1 MLLIVISRM
10 KLNKVKMWM
19 IDLKLI
25 LYICI
30 YILVFSKLVNCFF
43 CFFCGLF
50 GGGFA
55 VDGLGICIT
64 ILFLFEF
71 YYDNENINYNVD
83 YWCLRNI
90 KDNVL

>member
-1 MLLIVISRM
+1 
-10 KLNKVKMWM
+10 MWM
-19 IDLKLI
+19 INLKLI
-25 LYICI
+25 WYICI
-30 YILVFSKLVNCFF
+30 YILVFLNLVNCFF

-64 ILFLFEF
+64 ILFLLEF
-71 YYDNENINYNVD
+71 YYDNENINFNVD